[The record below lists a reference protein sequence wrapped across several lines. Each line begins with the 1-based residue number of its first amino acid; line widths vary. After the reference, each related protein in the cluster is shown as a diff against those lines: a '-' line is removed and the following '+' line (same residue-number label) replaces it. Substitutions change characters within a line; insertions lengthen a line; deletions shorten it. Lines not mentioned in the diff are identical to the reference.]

1 MFISNLISAT
11 CFKNPKSTKDCL
23 KKKNN
28 NTQLVECFTTYEIKL
43 SWMLHPKI

>member
-11 CFKNPKSTKDCL
+11 CFKNPKSTKDCF
-23 KKKNN
+23 KKNN

-43 SWMLHPKI
+43 SWMLYPKI

>member
-1 MFISNLISAT
+1 MFQKPQVNKRL
-11 CFKNPKSTKDCL
+11 FK